1 MRRESRTAVFLL
13 TLLLCILVGSAP
25 GQAPDSWVIVGARV
39 ADGTGSPLRPAS
51 VRVRGDRIVE
61 VGQLQPNPGER
72 VVDAAGLVLAPGFI
86 DIHNHSTEGLLSEPA
101 AASQVSQGITTL
113 AVGAD
118 GASPWPIRDY
128 LRRLRE
134 NPAATNV
141 VVFAGHATIRRQVM
155 GEDYRREATDAE
167 LTRMEQLVAQAMR
180 EGAAGLSTGLEYE
193 VGGYASTDEV
203 VRLAAAAARLGG
215 IYMSHIRDEADRTME
230 ALAEA
235 IAIGERA
242 DIAVQI
248 SHIKL
253 GTVGVWGKAGEAV
266 RLIEAARARGT
277 DVTAD
282 AYPYDAWASTITVL
296 VPAAAGKRHDDPE
309 AVARGLADVG
319 GAGNVTIIHYPT
331 NTDYEFRTL
340 EEIARE
346 RGISPVALYIEIVQA
361 GGAGVVCRSMTEDDI
376 RTFYQQPWVMVAS
389 DGGIGMRHPRG
400 AGSFPRVLGRYV
412 REKGWL
418 TLEEAIRKMTSLPAA
433 RLDLEDRGV
442 IRPGAAAD
450 LVLFDPERVLDRSTF
465 AEPFLLSEGIVKVW
479 VNGVAVWDATARRA
493 ACVPAAP
500 HAGPAVTGAR
510 PGRVLTR

>member
-13 TLLLCILVGSAP
+13 TLLLCFLVGSAP
-25 GQAPDSWVIVGARV
+25 RQAADSWVIVGARI
-39 ADGTGSPLRPAS
+39 ADGTGAPLHLAN

-61 VGQLQPNPGER
+61 VGDLRPNPGER
-72 VVDAAGLVLAPGFI
+72 IVDAAGLVLAPGFL
-86 DIHNHSTEGLLSEPA
+86 DIHNHSTEGLLSEPE

-118 GASPWPIRDY
+118 GGSPWPIRDY

-155 GEDYRREATDAE
+155 GEDYRREATDDE
-167 LTRMEQLVAQAMR
+167 VTRMEQLVVQAMR

-193 VGGYASTDEV
+193 VGGYASTGEV
-203 VRLAAAAARLGG
+203 VRLTAAAARLGG

-235 IAIGERA
+235 ITIGERA

-253 GTVGVWGKAGEAV
+253 GTVGVWGQAGEAV
-266 RLIEAARARGT
+266 RLIEAARERGT

-296 VPAAAGKRHDDPE
+296 VPSKRHDDPE
-309 AVARGLADVG
+309 AVARGLASVG
-319 GAGNVTIIHYPT
+319 GAGNVTLIHYPT

-346 RGISPVALYIEIVQA
+346 RGISPVALYTEIVQA
-361 GGAGVVCRSMTEDDI
+361 GGAGVVCRSMTEEDI

-433 RLDLEDRGV
+433 RLNLEDRGV

-450 LVLFDPERVLDRSTF
+450 LVLFDPERILDRSTF

-479 VNGVAVWDATARRA
+479 VNGAAVWETASRGATG
-493 ACVPAAP
+493 AAP
-500 HAGPAVTGAR
+500 MPAVTGAR

>member
-1 MRRESRTAVFLL
+1 MRRESRTSVFLL
-13 TLLLCILVGSAP
+13 TLFLCFLVGSAP
-25 GQAPDSWVIVGARV
+25 GQAPDSWVIVGARI
-39 ADGTGSPLRPAS
+39 ADGTGARLRPGS

-61 VGQLQPNPGER
+61 VGQLRPIPGER
-72 VVDAAGLVLAPGFI
+72 IVDAAGLVLAPGFI

-118 GASPWPIRDY
+118 GSSPWPIRDY

-155 GEDYRREATDAE
+155 GEDYRREATDDE
-167 LTRMEQLVAQAMR
+167 ITRMEQLVAQAMR
-180 EGAAGLSTGLEYE
+180 EGAVGLSTGLEYE
-193 VGGYASTDEV
+193 VGGYASTGEV

-215 IYMSHIRDEADRTME
+215 IYMSHIRDEADRTLE

-296 VPAAAGKRHDDPE
+296 VPSKRHDDPE

-319 GAGNVTIIHYPT
+319 GAGNVTLIHYPI

-340 EEIARE
+340 EEIAHE
-346 RGISPVALYIEIVQA
+346 RGITPVALYMEIVQA
-361 GGAGVVCRSMTEDDI
+361 GGAGVVCRSMTEEDI
-376 RTFYQQPWVMVAS
+376 RIFYRQPWVMVAS

-442 IRPGAAAD
+442 IRPGALAD
-450 LVLFDPERVLDRSTF
+450 LVLFDPERILDRSTF
-465 AEPFLLSEGIVKVW
+465 AEPFLLSEGVVKVW
-479 VNGVAVWDATARRA
+479 VNGAAVWDATTRSAPGTA
-493 ACVPAAP
+493 AAP
-500 HAGPAVTGAR
+500 TPAVTGAR

>member
-1 MRRESRTAVFLL
+1 MLRESRTAVLL
-13 TLLLCILVGSAP
+13 FALLLILAVGSV
-25 GQAPDSWVIVGARV
+25 GRQASPTWVIVGARL
-39 ADGTGSPLRPAS
+39 ADGTGAPLRQAN
-51 VRVRGDRIVE
+51 VRVRDDRIVE
-61 VGQLQPNPGER
+61 VGDLQPLSDEHI
-72 VVDAAGLVLAPGFI
+72 VDAAGLVLAPGFI

-118 GASPWPIRDY
+118 GGSPWPIRDY
-128 LRRLRE
+128 LLRLRE
-134 NPAATNV
+134 NPAAVNV
-141 VVFAGHATIRRQVM
+141 VVFAGHATIRRLVM
-155 GEDYRREATDAE
+155 GEDYRREASDE
-167 LTRMEQLVAQAMR
+167 EITRMEQLVTQAMR
-180 EGAAGLSTGLEYE
+180 EGAMGLSTGLEYE
-193 VGGYASTDEV
+193 VGGYASTGEV
-203 VRLAAAAARLGG
+203 ARLAAAAARLGG
-215 IYMSHIRDEADRTME
+215 IYMSHIRDEADRTLE

-266 RLIEAARARGT
+266 RVIEAARARGA

-296 VPAAAGKRHDDPE
+296 VPSKRHDDPE

-319 GAGNVTIIHYPT
+319 GAANVMLIHYPM
-331 NTDYEFRTL
+331 NPDYEFRTL

-346 RGISPVALYIEIVQA
+346 RQVTPVALYTEIVQA

-376 RTFYQQPWVMVAS
+376 RIFYRQPWVMVAS

-418 TLEEAIRKMTSLPAA
+418 TLEEAIQKMTSLPAA
-433 RLDLEDRGV
+433 RLELEDRGV
-442 IRPGAAAD
+442 IRPGAFAD
-450 LVLFDPERVLDRSTF
+450 LVLFDPERIIDRSTF
-465 AEPFLLSEGIVKVW
+465 AEPFLLSEGVVKVW
-479 VNGVAVWDATARRA
+479 VNGEAVWGATPRSAPGTA
-493 ACVPAAP
+493 MAPA
-500 HAGPAVTGAR
+500 PAVTGAR
-510 PGRVLTR
+510 PGRVLSR